1 MILPEEVH
9 VVQKVCFVK
18 KEKIEI
24 TFLKKWFTDF
34 VKLQCENQLKPAYLL
49 AITNSWNLLGFFLQN
64 QLK

>member
-24 TFLKKWFTDF
+24 TFLKKWFTYF
-34 VKLQCENQLKPAYLL
+34 VKLQCENQLKSA
-49 AITNSWNLLGFFLQN
+49 WFLGYQIS
-64 QLK
+64 